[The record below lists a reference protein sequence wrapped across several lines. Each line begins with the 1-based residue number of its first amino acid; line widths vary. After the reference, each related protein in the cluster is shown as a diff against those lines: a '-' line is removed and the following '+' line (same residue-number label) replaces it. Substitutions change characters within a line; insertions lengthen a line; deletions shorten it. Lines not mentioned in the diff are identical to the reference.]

1 MFRKLLL
8 CISFMCAGVAT
19 AQAFDHQ
26 LWDDLLKR
34 HVVVIDGGQIT
45 KADYAG
51 FQGQRQDL
59 KQYLDSVAMVS
70 QTEFDN
76 WSNDSQLAYLINVYN
91 AWTVELILTKYPDL
105 DSIKALGSVFRSP
118 WKKTFIPL
126 FGQEVSLD
134 HIEHDLIRGSVRYN
148 EPRIHFAVNCASI
161 GCPALRNEA
170 YTPEL
175 LDAQLEQQT
184 QLFLQD
190 KSRNRLDGNRLMV
203 SEIFKW
209 YRKDFEQGWRNT
221 GSLTAFL
228 ALYGKALGLDSEQQT
243 QLQQCEIAIDF
254 LGYDWQL
261 NDAL

>member
-8 CISFMCAGVAT
+8 CISFMCSSVAA

-45 KADYAG
+45 QTDYAG
-51 FQGQRQDL
+51 FQSQRQDL
-59 KQYLDSVAMVS
+59 EQYLDSVSTIS
-70 QTEFDN
+70 QAEFDN
-76 WSNDSQLAYLINVYN
+76 WSNQTQLAFLINVYN

-118 WKKTFIPL
+118 WKKIFIPL
-126 FGQEVSLD
+126 FSQEVSLD
-134 HIEHDLIRGSVRYN
+134 HIEHQLIRGSGRYN

-170 YTPEL
+170 YTAEL

-184 QLFLQD
+184 RLFLQD
-190 KSRNRLDGNRLMV
+190 KSRNRLEGNRLQV
-203 SEIFKW
+203 SGIFKW
-209 YRKDFEQGWRNT
+209 YRKDFEQSWRNT
-221 GSLTAFL
+221 ESLAAFL
-228 ALYGKALGLDSEQQT
+228 TLYGNALGLDSEQQT
-243 QLQQCEIAIDF
+243 QLQQGEIAIDF
-254 LGYDWQL
+254 LDYDWQL
-261 NDAL
+261 NDTL

>member
-1 MFRKLLL
+1 
-8 CISFMCAGVAT
+8 MCSGSAA

-51 FQGQRQDL
+51 FQSQRQDL
-59 KQYLDSVAMVS
+59 KQYLDSVSMVS
-70 QTEFDN
+70 QAEFDN
-76 WSNDSQLAYLINVYN
+76 WSNETQLAFLINVYN

-105 DSIKALGSVFRSP
+105 NSIKQLGGFFRSP

-126 FGQEVSLD
+126 FDREVSLD
-134 HIEHDLIRGSVRYN
+134 YIEHDLIRGSGRYN
-148 EPRIHFAVNCASI
+148 ESRIHFAVNCASI

-170 YTPEL
+170 YTAEL

-190 KSRNRLDGNRLMV
+190 KKRNRLDGNRLMV

-228 ALYGKALGLDSEQQT
+228 ALYGKALGLDSDQQT
-243 QLQQCEIAIDF
+243 KLQQSEIVIAF
-254 LGYDWQL
+254 LDYDWQL
-261 NDAL
+261 NDTL